1 MLAVSETPGNP
12 RRAAAT
18 MAVVLASAWIRKCV
32 AIT

>member
-12 RRAAAT
+12 RRAAAA
-18 MAVVLASAWIRKCV
+18 MAAVPASAWIRMCV